1 VLLHQDRVHRL
12 GQIRPVTVY
21 RYMATNTIEDV
32 MMKLQAEKAALAK
45 LAFATDTAQELQQG
59 GARAGSSTGG
69 GRGGGRGGRGGAV
82 LGVQDVMRLLR
93 LPEVV

>member
-1 VLLHQDRVHRL
+1 
-12 GQIRPVTVY
+12 VTVF
-21 RYMATNTIEDV
+21 RYMAAATIEEE

-59 GARAGSSTGG
+59 SGGSSSRAGSSTGG
-69 GRGGGRGGRGGAV
+69 SRGGGRGGRGGPQV